1 MNTWDTFIRNVELWC
16 ASVGVNLLSVI
27 TKALIITVIGLL
39 IIRIVIKIINKLLT
53 KSKLEKAAHSLI
65 KTVLRTILGALLG
78 LIVASSIGID
88 VTGIVALASVLTL
101 AIYLALQDMLANLIG
116 GFTLLY
122 THPFGSGDYVEI
134 AGQSGSVLE
143 IGMAYTKLNTPD
155 NKIVSIPNK
164 AVVAAEIVNY
174 SVTGTRRVSIDISAS
189 YDTPA
194 QQVIDTLVSMADL
207 PCILETPEK
216 PYAVL
221 TGYGESVVNYSLRFW
236 VKTEDYWTAT
246 FEVNQNLKAK
256 FDAAGVKMSFPHLN
270 VHIEK

>member
-1 MNTWDTFIRNVELWC
+1 MDFMKTLEQWC
-16 ASVGVNLLSVI
+16 ASTGMSLLSVI
-27 TKALIITVIGLL
+27 LKAVIIAVIGLL
-39 IIRIVIKIINKLLT
+39 MIRIVIKITNKLLR
-53 KSKLEKAAHSLI
+53 KSKLEKAAHGLI
-65 KTVLRTILGALLG
+65 KTVLRTVLGILLG

-101 AIYLALQDMLANLIG
+101 ALSLSLQDMLANLIG

-134 AGQSGSVLE
+134 AGQSGSVQE

-155 NKIVSIPNK
+155 NKLVSIPNK

-174 SVTGTRRVSIDISAS
+174 SITGTRRVSIDVSAS
-189 YDTPA
+189 YDAPA
-194 QQVIDTLVSMADL
+194 QRVIDTLVSMANM

-221 TGYGESVVNYSLRFW
+221 TGYGDSVVNYSLRFW

-246 FEVNQNLKAK
+246 FAINQNLKEK
-256 FDAAGVKMSFPHLN
+256 FREAGVEMSYPHLN